1 MKKVSFYLLLLIL
14 ISSCSSIKRVP
25 ENKLLLTKN
34 TIIVD
39 DGKNKDDELNDY
51 LLLRPNSKTLGFPFP
66 LYFYN
71 LGNEKNSKT
80 PSQWAK
86 RNPKTYNF
94 FKGLFSEKQ
103 SIGVA
108 NTFIGINKWFLT
120 SGQAPVIIDP
130 LKVRKTE
137 KNLKTY
143 LLNQGYFNAKVAS
156 KIDTL
161 KKKKGAVRY
170 IISKG
175 VPLMIDSIYTSIT
188 SPVLDS
194 IYAPEKEHSYL
205 RPNTQFND
213 NNFRK
218 EAQRIVKLFRNSG
231 IFHFNEN
238 HLQFEIDTTDSL
250 KKDRALITLKV
261 KSEWRAQKNNQY
273 VSLPFKVQKIGAVHI
288 YTDYTY
294 NEKDSPYLDTITYQG
309 MKFIAHE
316 KVRYNPK
323 YLSQSIFLKP
333 NVVYNDSIQSLTRQH
348 LKSLNNFKSVVL
360 KFSQIPGKD
369 DELKMDVLLT
379 PIEKYTIGAETE
391 LTHSNIRNVGIA
403 GKFSIINRNTFR
415 GAESFKFSFSGSY
428 FNSSNG
434 PGWEIGTDISLEVP
448 RFVAPFGLHKL
459 VPKRMSPR
467 TLFSLGTSVQNNIGL
482 DRQTFAAIVDYKWN
496 FDKKKTIQL
505 ELMNAQYIRN
515 LNIKDYFNVYRSELS
530 KLLPIA
536 RTYFNNPTYNLPFDQ
551 APNFTE
557 LVFNDPAF
565 LASNPDEYRT
575 NANVFNRYKI
585 LTSNFLIPTI
595 AYSFAYNSQENF
607 KDNNF
612 SFFKIRVANSGN
624 IASLIS
630 SSKNADGKKTLFN
643 IPIAQYFKLD
653 IEYKKFWELNENS
666 VLGFRSFLGAVYP
679 YGNSDIPFTK
689 SYFAGGS
696 NDIRAWKTY
705 DLGPGS
711 TGQGLEY
718 NVGSLKFLTSL
729 EYRFDILGSLK
740 GALFMDAGN
749 IWDITNSSFTFE
761 EAKFKGLSS
770 IKQIAI
776 GSGLG
781 ARYDFSFLILRL
793 DVGFKTYE
801 PYLSGNKWFRNYNF
815 GNAVYNIGINYPF

>member
-1 MKKVSFYLLLLIL
+1 MKKVSFYLLLLFL

-34 TIIVD
+34 TVIVD
-39 DGKNKDDELNDY
+39 EGKNKDDELNDY
-51 LLLRPNSKTLGFPFP
+51 LLQRPNSKTLGFPFP

-71 LGNEKNSKT
+71 LGNTKNSKT

-108 NTFIGINKWFLT
+108 NTFIGINNWFLT

-130 LKVRKTE
+130 LKIRRTE
-137 KNLKTY
+137 RNLKNY
-143 LLNQGYFNAKVAS
+143 LMSQGYFNSQVTS

-161 KKKKGAVRY
+161 KTKKGAVSY
-170 IISKG
+170 HVTKG
-175 VPLMIDSIYTSIT
+175 EPLIIDSVKVSIK
-188 SPVLDS
+188 SPVLNA
-194 IYAPEKEHSYL
+194 IYTPKKAQSFL
-205 RPNTQFND
+205 NPNKQFKD
-213 NNFRK
+213 ADFRK
-218 EAQRIVKLFRNSG
+218 EAERIVKLFRNSG
-231 IFHFNEN
+231 VYHFSEN
-238 HLQFEIDTTDSL
+238 HLEFEIDTSDTIHRH
-250 KKDRALITLKV
+250 RALITLFV
-261 KSEWRAQKNNQY
+261 KDKWTAQRNNQY
-273 VSLPFKVQKIGAVHI
+273 VALPFKIQKIGQVNI
-288 YTDYTY
+288 YTDYSY
-294 NEKDSPYLDTITYQG
+294 NKKDEPYLDTIAYQG
-309 MKFIAHE
+309 MNFIAHE

-333 NVVYNDSIQSLTRQH
+333 NTTYNDSLQSLTRQH
-348 LKSLNNFKSVVL
+348 LKSLKNFKSVTI
-360 KFSQIPGKD
+360 KFTQISGKD
-369 DELKMDVLLT
+369 DELRMDVQLT

-391 LTHSNIRNVGIA
+391 LTHSNIRDVGIS

-434 PGWEIGTDISLEVP
+434 PGWEIGTDISLEIP

-467 TLFSLGTSVQNNIGL
+467 TLFSLGTSIQNNIGL
-482 DRQTFAAIVDYKWN
+482 DRQTFAAIIDYKWN

-515 LNIKDYFNVYRSELS
+515 LNIGDYFSVYRSELN
-530 KLLPIA
+530 KLIPIA
-536 RTYFNNPTYNLPFDQ
+536 KTYFNNPNYVLPFDQ

-565 LASNPDEYRT
+565 LVSNPNEYRT

-612 SFFKIRVANSGN
+612 SFFKVRVANSGN
-624 IASLIS
+624 IASLLS
-630 SSKNADGKKTLFN
+630 NSKNADGKKTLFN
-643 IPIAQYFKLD
+643 IPVAQYFKLD

-729 EYRFDILGSLK
+729 EYRFDVLGSLK

-749 IWDITNSSFTFE
+749 IWDITNSSFAFD
-761 EAKFKGLSS
+761 EAKFKGFSS

-776 GSGLG
+776 GSGFG
-781 ARYDFSFLILRL
+781 ARYDFNFLILRF
-793 DVGFKTYE
+793 DIGFKTYE
-801 PYLSGNKWFRNYNF
+801 PYLDGNKWFRNYNF